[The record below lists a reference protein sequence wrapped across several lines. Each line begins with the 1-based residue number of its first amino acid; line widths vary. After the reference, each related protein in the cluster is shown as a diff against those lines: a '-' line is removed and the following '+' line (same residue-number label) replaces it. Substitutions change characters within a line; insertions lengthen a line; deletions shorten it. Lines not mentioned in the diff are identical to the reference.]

1 MRRLSM
7 AAWAP
12 CLQISSLCWDYV
24 TCDLH
29 VKYIYRCQRGE
40 SLSTRLESN
49 LINEIRP
56 YLVFITR
63 NPKTL
68 ENVITGPAPLSHAG
82 CHAPHFQIMDST
94 TILDRILTFHVAESR
109 PGRFLTDIW
118 CLFHDFSSLY
128 LPEVTKGVFCWH
140 LTRPVLPGWHL
151 DTTL

>member
-1 MRRLSM
+1 M
-7 AAWAP
+7 
-12 CLQISSLCWDYV
+12 

-29 VKYIYRCQRGE
+29 VNIFLDVREENRFQQDW
-40 SLSTRLESN
+40 RLN

-109 PGRFLTDIW
+109 PGRFLTDI
-118 CLFHDFSSLY
+118 
-128 LPEVTKGVFCWH
+128 
-140 LTRPVLPGWHL
+140 
-151 DTTL
+151 